1 MYNHTFAKTLAAV
14 RIATGVFFLFF
25 GEYKLADSVFART
38 AFPQQWLHEF
48 ISQGAVG
55 FYARFLQSV
64 VLPHH
69 VFFGYAVGAAE
80 AFIGIS
86 LVLGL
91 WVRAGSVLGVLH
103 MINLLL
109 ATWWEPGHN
118 MPAWRYLGAELD
130 HLPLL
135 FLFLI
140 FFTAGAGRI
149 WGMDGVLERRQQS
162 NPGQVVKTIK

>member
-1 MYNHTFAKTLAAV
+1 MPKHTPAKTLAAV

-38 AFPQQWLHEF
+38 TFPQQWLHEF
-48 ISQGAVG
+48 ISQGAVSI
-55 FYARFLQSV
+55 YAGFLQKT

-69 VFFGYAVGAAE
+69 VFLGYAVGVVE
-80 AFIGIS
+80 SLIGIS

-91 WVRAGSVLGVLH
+91 GVRFASVLGVLH
-103 MINLLL
+103 MINLTL

-118 MPAWRYLGAELD
+118 VPRWRYFGNELD

-140 FFTAGAGRI
+140 FFTANAGRA
-149 WGMDGVLERRQQS
+149 WGLDGALHRRKLR
-162 NPGQVVKTIK
+162 KTSFFGSPE

>member
-1 MYNHTFAKTLAAV
+1 MSDRTSTRTLALV

-25 GEYKLADSVFART
+25 AEYKLADSVFAHT
-38 AFPQQWLHEF
+38 TFPEQWLPEF
-48 ISQGAVG
+48 ISKGAVS
-55 FYARFLQSV
+55 FYAPFLQKT

-69 VFFGYAVGAAE
+69 VFFGYLVGILE
-80 AFIGIS
+80 LFIGLS

-91 WVRAGSVLGVLH
+91 WVRAASVLGILH
-103 MINLLL
+103 MINLTL

-118 MPAWRYLGAELD
+118 VPRWHYFGNELD

-140 FFTAGAGRI
+140 FLTANAGRA
-149 WGMDGVLERRQQS
+149 WGLDGVLRRHKLRKG
-162 NPGQVVKTIK
+162 NFFGRP

>member
-1 MYNHTFAKTLAAV
+1 MHNHAAAKTLAAV

-38 AFPQQWLHEF
+38 SFPQQWLKEF
-48 ISQGAVG
+48 ISQGAVS
-55 FYARFLQSV
+55 FYAAFLQKV

-69 VFFGYAVGAAE
+69 VFFGYAVGAVE
-80 AFIGIS
+80 SFIGIS
-86 LVLGL
+86 LVFGL
-91 WVRAGSVLGVLH
+91 WVRAASVLGALH
-103 MINLLL
+103 MLNLTL

-118 MPAWRYLGAELD
+118 MPTWRYFGNELD

-140 FFTAGAGRI
+140 FFTAKAGQT
-149 WGMDGVLERRQQS
+149 WGLDAMLHRRQRLKS
-162 NPGQVVKTIK
+162 NFLARR

>member
-1 MYNHTFAKTLAAV
+1 MPSRLAAKTVAAI
-14 RIATGVFFLFF
+14 RIAVGVFFLFF
-25 GEYKLADSVFART
+25 GEYKLADSTFSQT
-38 AFPQQWLHEF
+38 TFPQQWLKEF

-55 FYARFLQSV
+55 FYAGFLQKT

-69 VFFGYAVGAAE
+69 VLFGYAVGVAE
-80 AFIGIS
+80 LLIGVS

-91 WVRAGSVLGVLH
+91 WVRAASVVGALH
-103 MINLLL
+103 MISLTL

-118 MPAWRYLGAELD
+118 LPTWRYFGAELD

-140 FFTAGAGRI
+140 FLTAKAGHT
-149 WGMDGVLERRQQS
+149 WGIDEVLWRRKGKV
-162 NPGQVVKTIK
+162 NFLARG

>member
-1 MYNHTFAKTLAAV
+1 MHNHAPAKTLAAV

-38 AFPQQWLHEF
+38 SFPQQWLKEF
-48 ISQGAVG
+48 ISQGAVS
-55 FYARFLQSV
+55 FYAAFLQKV

-69 VFFGYAVGAAE
+69 VFFGYAVGAVE
-80 AFIGIS
+80 SFIGIA

-91 WVRAGSVLGVLH
+91 GVRAASVLGALH
-103 MINLLL
+103 MLNLTL
-109 ATWWEPGHN
+109 ATWWEPGRN
-118 MPAWRYLGAELD
+118 VPTWRYFGNELD

-140 FFTAGAGRI
+140 FFTAKAGRT
-149 WGMDGVLERRQQS
+149 WGLDGVLRRR
-162 NPGQVVKTIK
+162 NRLKANFLARTK

>member
-1 MYNHTFAKTLAAV
+1 MNNHAPAKTIAAV
-14 RIATGVFFLFF
+14 RVATGVFFLFF
-25 GEYKLADSVFART
+25 GEYKLADSVFGRT
-38 AFPQQWLHEF
+38 TFPQQWLHEF

-55 FYARFLQSV
+55 FYANFLQKT

-69 VFFGYAVGAAE
+69 VFFGYTVGVVE
-80 AFIGIS
+80 SLIGIS

-91 WVRAGSVLGVLH
+91 CVRFASVLGALH
-103 MINLLL
+103 MINLTL

-118 MPAWRYLGAELD
+118 VPRWHYLGNELD

-140 FFTAGAGRI
+140 FFTANAGRT
-149 WGMDGVLERRQQS
+149 WGLDGVFRRHKLR
-162 NPGQVVKTIK
+162 KTSFFGSPE

>member
-1 MYNHTFAKTLAAV
+1 MSDLSSSKTVAAV

-25 GEYKLADSVFART
+25 AEYKLADPAFAST
-38 AFPQQWLHEF
+38 TFPDQWLKQF
-48 ISQGAVG
+48 IAQGAVS
-55 FYARFLQSV
+55 FYAAFLQKV

-69 VFFGYAVGAAE
+69 VFFGYGVGVLE
-80 AFIGIS
+80 LCIGIS

-91 WVRAGSVLGVLH
+91 WVRAASVVGVLH
-103 MINLLL
+103 MINLTL

-118 MPAWRYLGAELD
+118 MPKWRYFGNELD

-140 FFTAGAGRI
+140 FFSVNAGRA
-149 WGMDGVLERRQQS
+149 WGLDGVLRRRKLQKGS
-162 NPGQVVKTIK
+162 FFGRTG

>member
-1 MYNHTFAKTLAAV
+1 MHNRAAAKTLAAV

-25 GEYKLADSVFART
+25 GEYKLADSVFAT
-38 AFPQQWLHEF
+38 TTFPQQWLKEF
-48 ISQGAVG
+48 ISQGAVS
-55 FYARFLQSV
+55 FYAAFLQKA

-69 VFFGYAVGAAE
+69 VFFGYAVGAVE
-80 AFIGIS
+80 SFIAVS

-91 WVRAGSVLGVLH
+91 WVRAASVLGALH
-103 MINLLL
+103 MLNLAL

-118 MPAWRYLGAELD
+118 VPTWRYFGNELD

-140 FFTAGAGRI
+140 FFTANAGRT
-149 WGMDGVLERRQQS
+149 WGLDAVLHRRKRLKS
-162 NPGQVVKTIK
+162 DFLARR

>member
-1 MYNHTFAKTLAAV
+1 MHNSFAAKTLAAV
-14 RIATGVFFLFF
+14 RAATGVFFLFF

-38 AFPQQWLHEF
+38 TFPQQWLRQF
-48 ISQGAVG
+48 LDQGAVS
-55 FYARFLQSV
+55 FYRGFLQNT

-69 VFFGYAVGAAE
+69 ILFGYGVGVVE
-80 AFIGIS
+80 LFIGIS

-91 WVRAGSVLGVLH
+91 WVRAASVVGMLH
-103 MINLLL
+103 MMNLTL

-118 MPAWRYLGAELD
+118 LPTWRYFGAELD

-140 FFTAGAGRI
+140 FFSANAGRT
-149 WGMDGVLERRQQS
+149 WGLDGVLRRRRRLKANFLARTQ
-162 NPGQVVKTIK
+162 

>member
-1 MYNHTFAKTLAAV
+1 MPNHTSAKTIAAV

-25 GEYKLADSVFART
+25 GEYKLADSVFAHT
-38 AFPQQWLHEF
+38 TFPQQWLHEF
-48 ISQGAVG
+48 ISQGAVS
-55 FYARFLQSV
+55 FYAGFLQKT

-69 VFFGYAVGAAE
+69 IFFGYTVGVVE
-80 AFIGIS
+80 SLIGIS

-91 WVRAGSVLGVLH
+91 GVRFASVLGALH
-103 MINLLL
+103 MINLTL

-118 MPAWRYLGAELD
+118 VPRWRYLGNELD

-140 FFTAGAGRI
+140 FFAANAGRA
-149 WGMDGVLERRQQS
+149 WGLDGVLNRRKLR
-162 NPGQVVKTIK
+162 KTSFFGSPE

>member
-1 MYNHTFAKTLAAV
+1 MHNHTATKTLASV

-25 GEYKLADSVFART
+25 GEYKLADSVFARAT
-38 AFPQQWLHEF
+38 FPDQWLKEF

-55 FYARFLQSV
+55 FYAGFLQKV

-69 VFFGYAVGAAE
+69 IFFGYAVGVLE
-80 AFIGIS
+80 SFIGIS

-91 WVRAGSVLGVLH
+91 WVRAASVLGVLH
-103 MINLLL
+103 MINLTL

-118 MPAWRYLGAELD
+118 VPAWRYFGAELD

-140 FFTAGAGRI
+140 FFTAKAGRT
-149 WGMDGVLERRQQS
+149 WGLDGVLRRR
-162 NPGQVVKTIK
+162 KRRKATFLARTK

>member
-1 MYNHTFAKTLAAV
+1 MANHAPAKTLAAV
-14 RIATGVFFLFF
+14 RIATGIFFLFF

-38 AFPQQWLHEF
+38 SFPQQWLKEF
-48 ISQGAVG
+48 ISQGALS
-55 FYARFLQSV
+55 FYAAFLQKV

-69 VFFGYAVGAAE
+69 VFFGYAVGAVE
-80 AFIGIS
+80 TFIGIS

-91 WVRAGSVLGVLH
+91 WVRAASILGVLH
-103 MINLLL
+103 MINLTL

-118 MPAWRYLGAELD
+118 VPTWRYFGNELD

-140 FFTAGAGRI
+140 FFTAKAGHT
-149 WGMDGVLERRQQS
+149 WGLDAVLHRRQRLKS
-162 NPGQVVKTIK
+162 NFLARR

>member
-1 MYNHTFAKTLAAV
+1 MPNHASTRTLSAV

-25 GEYKLADSVFART
+25 GEYKLADSVFARAT
-38 AFPQQWLHEF
+38 FPQQWLQEF
-48 ISQGAVG
+48 ISRGAVS
-55 FYARFLQSV
+55 FYAGFLQKT

-69 VFFGYAVGAAE
+69 VFFGYGVGVLE
-80 AFIGIS
+80 ACIGVS

-91 WVRAGSVLGVLH
+91 WVRAASILGVLH
-103 MINLLL
+103 MINLTL

-118 MPAWRYLGAELD
+118 MPRWRYFGNELD

-140 FFTAGAGRI
+140 LLTANAGRT
-149 WGMDGVLERRQQS
+149 WGLDGVLHRRKLR
-162 NPGQVVKTIK
+162 KTSFFGRPE

>member
-1 MYNHTFAKTLAAV
+1 MNNHAPAKTIAAV
-14 RIATGVFFLFF
+14 RVATGVFFLFF

-38 AFPQQWLHEF
+38 TFPQQWLHEF

-55 FYARFLQSV
+55 FYAGFLQKT

-69 VFFGYAVGAAE
+69 IFFGYAVGVVE
-80 AFIGIS
+80 SLIGIS
-86 LVLGL
+86 LVLGFL
-91 WVRAGSVLGVLH
+91 VRPASVLGVLH
-103 MINLLL
+103 MINLTL

-118 MPAWRYLGAELD
+118 VPRWHYLGNELD

-140 FFTAGAGRI
+140 FFTAKAGRT
-149 WGMDGVLERRQQS
+149 WGLDGVLRRHKLR
-162 NPGQVVKTIK
+162 KTSFFGSPE

>member
-1 MYNHTFAKTLAAV
+1 MHNHSAAKTMAAV
-14 RIATGVFFLFF
+14 RVATGVFFLFF

-38 AFPQQWLHEF
+38 TFPEQWLKQF
-48 ISQGAVG
+48 IAQDAVG
-55 FYARFLQSV
+55 FYAGFLHDV

-69 VFFGYAVGAAE
+69 VFFGYLVGVAE
-80 AFIGIS
+80 LFIGLA

-91 WVRAGSVLGVLH
+91 LVRAASVVGALH
-103 MINLLL
+103 MINLTL

-118 MPAWRYLGAELD
+118 VPTWRYFGAVLD

-140 FFTAGAGRI
+140 FLAANAGRT
-149 WGMDGVLERRQQS
+149 WGLDGVLDRRRRL
-162 NPGQVVKTIK
+162 KTNFLSRAG

>member
-1 MYNHTFAKTLAAV
+1 MHNHASAKTLAAV

-25 GEYKLADSVFART
+25 AEYKLADSVFART
-38 AFPQQWLHEF
+38 TFPEQWLKDF

-55 FYARFLQSV
+55 FYAGFLHKI

-69 VFFGYAVGAAE
+69 VFFGYLVGVVE
-80 AFIGIS
+80 LLIGLS
-86 LVLGL
+86 LVMGL
-91 WVRAGSVLGVLH
+91 FVRAASVAGALH
-103 MINLLL
+103 MISLTL

-118 MPAWRYLGAELD
+118 VPAWRYFGAELD

-140 FFTAGAGRI
+140 FFTTHAGRT
-149 WGMDGVLERRQQS
+149 WGLDGVLAQRSLTRQKFFARS
-162 NPGQVVKTIK
+162 E

>member
-1 MYNHTFAKTLAAV
+1 MHNDTSAKTLAAV
-14 RIATGVFFLFF
+14 RIATGVVFLFF
-25 GEYKLADSVFART
+25 GEYKLADSTFART
-38 AFPQQWLHEF
+38 TFPQQWLHEF

-55 FYARFLQSV
+55 FYAGFLQNF

-69 VFFGYAVGAAE
+69 VFFGYAVGLVE

-91 WVRAGSVLGVLH
+91 WVRIASVFGVLH
-103 MINLLL
+103 MINLVF
-109 ATWWEPGHN
+109 ATWWGAGHGV
-118 MPAWRYLGAELD
+118 PAWRYLGAELD

-140 FFTAGAGRI
+140 FFTARAGRT
-149 WGMDGVLERRQQS
+149 WGVDGVLERRKAL
-162 NPGQVVKTIK
+162 NPDLVARTK